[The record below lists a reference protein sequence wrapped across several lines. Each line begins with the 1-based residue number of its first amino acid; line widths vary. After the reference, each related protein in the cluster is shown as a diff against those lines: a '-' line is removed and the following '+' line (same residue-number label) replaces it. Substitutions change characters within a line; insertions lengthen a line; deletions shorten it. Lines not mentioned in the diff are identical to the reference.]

1 MFLVTFSDVLKAKQY
16 SFIKKSIHSI
26 AHCIVSPHQE
36 LLSSNPCKHP
46 IIYLKDVQ
54 HEHLASVVEFM
65 YSGAVY
71 VGNQHLD
78 DVLSVSQMTSLG
90 YLLGVDVAG
99 GWGGIFYW

>member
-1 MFLVTFSDVLKAKQY
+1 MTTALSSL
-16 SFIKKSIHSI
+16 
-26 AHCIVSPHQE
+26 QE

-78 DVLSVSQMTSLG
+78 DVLSVSQMTSLEDG
-90 YLLGVDVAG
+90 ALIGLKLFWDVVIFVGVS
-99 GWGGIFYW
+99 